1 MTEIEKI
8 TKEALQEIKEGK
20 TTDWEDEIKKPINRR
35 KLNKLERLAKKA
47 LKDYKEGK
55 TTPFPPN

>member
-35 KLNKLERLAKKA
+35 KLKRLAKKA